1 MLDRI
6 NWSQKLSGSLL
17 RHLNKGSNISEK
29 PRTTLFTDGNSGQ
42 REINVHKTTTIMV
55 LVELTCNEGL

>member
-42 REINVHKTTTIMV
+42 REINVHKNNHNNGV
-55 LVELTCNEGL
+55 G